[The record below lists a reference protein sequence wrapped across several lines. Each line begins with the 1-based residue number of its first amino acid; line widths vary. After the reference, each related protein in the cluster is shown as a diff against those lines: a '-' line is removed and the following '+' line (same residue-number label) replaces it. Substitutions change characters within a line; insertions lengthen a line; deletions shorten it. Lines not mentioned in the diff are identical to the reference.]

1 MNLAAAQDAPPLA
14 DARAWL
20 LDDAQEQ
27 AAYTRLVTRADGT
40 PRAVSQLVLSGLH
53 CAACAGIIEAAVL
66 LLDGVEAVD
75 VSASASRAEVT
86 WDPAR
91 TRPSRIVAA
100 VQRAGYDAAPDLAAP
115 ARALRER
122 AWRRS
127 LWQLFVA
134 GFCMMQVMMYAAP
147 AYFAAPG
154 DIEPSLLRL
163 LQWASWVLSIPVLL
177 FSATDLLRGA
187 WRSLRAGRLG
197 MDVPVALGIVVTFV
211 ASTGATFDPG
221 GVFGSE
227 VYFDSLTM
235 FVFFLLAGRT
245 LELRARHR
253 IAEALEGTLND
264 LPDSVTRLQDDGSAT
279 IVARRQL
286 RIGDRV
292 RVAAGQC
299 FPADGRL
306 TEGLTQ
312 ANEAMLTGESA
323 PVPKQLGDA
332 VCAGSFNLLAPV
344 VVTVERLGVDTRLE
358 AIAALVRGALTA
370 RPDAQRQAD
379 RWAGVFL
386 AAVLVLAAGAAAA
399 WSVIDPSRA
408 VWVAVAVLIVTC
420 PCALSLATPAAL
432 LSAAGALARRGVLL
446 KRLDALETL
455 ALVDWLFIDKTGTL
469 TEDHLELADVR
480 VQPAAQALGLE
491 RAALLRQAASLA
503 SHSAHPLSRAVV
515 EAAGRADGQGDGQ
528 GGVRHDSQG
537 ALVAQRVQGV
547 QGVQGTQGTQGTQEV
562 RSDVRCA
569 HPWRDVE
576 ERPGL
581 GLQARAADG
590 RRYRLGS
597 LAWVRDDAAGPAPPE
612 AGTAV
617 ELWFGPAGSAWVRF
631 DMAETLR
638 QDAAAALRRL
648 QQAGVHVAL
657 LSGDRRERAQAMG
670 SRLGLSDARG
680 GATPESKLQAVALA
694 QADGHRVAMVG
705 DGLNDAPVLA
715 QADVSFAFAHG
726 AALAQ
731 GHADVVLLG
740 SRLAAV
746 ADARELAKRTLRVI
760 RQNLAWAALYN
771 ATCIPLALLGWMP
784 PWAAGLGMAGS
795 SLLVVLNALRL
806 ARASTLAAV
815 PVPAPARAPT
825 PSAA

>member
-1 MNLAAAQDAPPLA
+1 MSLAAAHDAPPLA
-14 DARAWL
+14 DARALL
-20 LDDAQEQ
+20 LDDAQAQ
-27 AAYTRLVTRADGT
+27 AAFTRRVARADGT
-40 PRAVSQLVLSGLH
+40 PRAVSQFALTGLH
-53 CAACAGIIEAAVL
+53 CAACAGIIENAL
-66 LLDGVEAVD
+66 MQLDGVEAVE

-91 TRPSRIVAA
+91 TRASRIVAA

-147 AYFAAPG
+147 AYFAEPG
-154 DIEPSLLRL
+154 DIDAGLLRL
-163 LQWASWVLSIPVLL
+163 LQWASWLLSIPVLL
-177 FSATDLLRGA
+177 FSASDMLLGA

-221 GVFGSE
+221 GVFGHE

-235 FVFFLLAGRT
+235 FVFFLLSGRA

-253 IAEALEGTLND
+253 IATALEGTLAD
-264 LPDSVTRLQDDGSAT
+264 LPDSVTRLEPDGRT
-279 IVARRQL
+279 TLVTRQQL
-286 RIGDRV
+286 RVGDRV
-292 RVAAGQC
+292 QVAAGQC

-306 TEGLTQ
+306 SEGLTQ

-323 PVPKQLGDA
+323 PVPKQAGDA
-332 VCAGSFNLLAPV
+332 VCAGSFNLLSPV
-344 VVTVERLGVDTRLE
+344 VMTVEQLGADTRLE

-370 RPDAQRQAD
+370 RPDTQRLAD

-446 KRLDALETL
+446 QRLAALETL
-455 ALVDWLFIDKTGTL
+455 ARVDWLFIDKTGTL
-469 TEDHLELADVR
+469 TEDRVEVTAVA

-491 RAALLRQAASLA
+491 RVGLLAQTASLA
-503 SHSAHPLSRAVV
+503 SHSTHPLSRAVV
-515 EAAGRADGQGDGQ
+515 DAAGRECGR
-528 GGVRHDSQG
+528 GVDCDAHD
-537 ALVAQRVQGV
+537 LFVWHDVQ
-547 QGVQGTQGTQGTQEV
+547 
-562 RSDVRCA
+562 
-569 HPWRDVE
+569 
-576 ERPGL
+576 ERPGQ
-581 GLQARAADG
+581 GLQALASDG

-597 LAWVRDDAAGPAPPE
+597 LAWVRGDATGAVGPDSATVAAGADSPV
-612 AGTAV
+612 AGAAV
-617 ELWFGPAGSAWVRF
+617 ELWFGIAGVPWARF

-638 QDAAAALRRL
+638 PDADAALRRL
-648 QQAGVHVAL
+648 QRGGVHVAL
-657 LSGDRRERAQAMG
+657 LSGDRAERVQAMG
-670 SRLGLSDARG
+670 RRLALSDTRG
-680 GATPESKLQAVALA
+680 GATPESKLQAVAQA
-694 QADGHRVAMVG
+694 QSEGHIVAMVG

-731 GHADVVLLG
+731 GNADVVVLG

-746 ADARELAKRTLRVI
+746 ADARDLAQRTLRVI
-760 RQNLAWAALYN
+760 RQNLAWAATYN
-771 ATCIPLALLGWMP
+771 AACIPLALVGWLP

-795 SLLVVLNALRL
+795 SLAVVLNALRL
-806 ARASTLAAV
+806 ARA
-815 PVPAPARAPT
+815 PAPAPA
-825 PSAA
+825 